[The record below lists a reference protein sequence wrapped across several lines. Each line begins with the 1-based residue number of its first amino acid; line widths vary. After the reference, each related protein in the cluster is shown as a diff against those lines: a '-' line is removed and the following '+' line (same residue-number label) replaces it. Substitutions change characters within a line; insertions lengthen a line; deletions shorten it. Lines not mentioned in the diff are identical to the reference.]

1 MPDCT
6 TDFSSLCHSVVFDES
21 IAKII
26 SFAIFVNT
34 LAIIIFQQHPKTMNS
49 LGERIRQLRQKH
61 KLSQQDFAKNLEVSQ
76 SFLSD
81 VERDLKMP
89 GGDFLLSLKRSFN
102 VSIDWLLAGELEI
115 HTEGASVRTTGN
127 GNISGATIEKHR
139 VKLLEKKVEE
149 LEREVLTLTGQVTA
163 YKQIIETF
171 KRR

>member
-1 MPDCT
+1 MMFFHHP
-6 TDFSSLCHSVVFDES
+6 

-26 SFAIFVNT
+26 SFAIFVNA
-34 LAIIIFQQHPKTMNS
+34 LAINIFHSTSATMNS
-49 LGERIRQLRQKH
+49 LGERIRQVRQQYR
-61 KLSQQDFAKNLEVSQ
+61 LSQQDFAKSLEVSQ

-89 GGDFLLSLKRSFN
+89 GGDFLLSLKRSFG

-115 HTEGASVRTTGN
+115 HTEGAMVAQPTTASN
-127 GNISGATIEKHR
+127 SQKKTEQRRITM
-139 VKLLEKKVEE
+139 LEKKVEE

-163 YKQIIETF
+163 YKQIIETL